1 MDASANQT
9 GNVQTIMNQSSLRK
23 RIAAIV
29 AIGTLLFAQAAA
41 AMMACQGGF
50 TLDRAGAELKNP
62 CPMTQDAPA
71 PLCRQK
77 CDPDENKGQAL
88 DILSL
93 APREATLAPGSIET
107 ITSRP
112 LRLAP
117 PGLDRETGPPLY
129 VVFLRLPIP

>member
-1 MDASANQT
+1 
-9 GNVQTIMNQSSLRK
+9 MNQSSLRK
-23 RIAAIV
+23 RIAAIL

-41 AMMACQGGF
+41 AMMACHGGF
-50 TLDRAGAELKNP
+50 TRDRPDGGLKNP
-62 CPMTQDAPA
+62 CPMTQEAPA

-93 APREATLAPGSIET
+93 APHVASLAPVSIET
-107 ITSRP
+107 FNARP
-112 LRLAP
+112 LRLGL